1 MEIDFFDASIEKF
14 IQSLEK
20 STIAKVLRS
29 LDLLAEFG
37 HSLGL
42 PHVKKIAPHVWE
54 LRIRSAQE
62 VRIFF
67 TVKAGRAILLHGFI
81 KKSMKI
87 PPREIA
93 AARARLKRLDAI

>member
-1 MEIDFFDASIEKF
+1 MEIDFFDDSIEKF

-29 LDLLAEFG
+29 IDLLAEFG

-42 PHVKKIAPHVWE
+42 PHTKKIAPNLFE

-67 TVKAGRAILLHGFI
+67 TIKDNRAILLHGFI

-87 PPREIA
+87 PRREIA
-93 AARARLKRLDAI
+93 AAQARLKHLDAI